1 MPSRIK
7 PRALRPGDTI
17 GICSPAGLID
27 PPRLVRLIAQLH
39 AWGFAVRVAPHTYS
53 RYGYLAGTDAERLSD
68 LNALLADATLAAI
81 VFSRGGYG
89 TMRLLS
95 GIDYETLARA
105 PKAIVGFSDI
115 TALHLALAR
124 HCGLVTFHGPMSSP
138 ESNEEATGFN
148 AQHLHRALTSTEP
161 LGLVP
166 PPPGGPPLDTLVP
179 GRASGTLVGGNL
191 TLIAATLGTP
201 YEIDTRGAIL
211 LLEDVGEEPYRIDRM
226 LTQLILAGKIA
237 DAAAIVIGEMVRCAA
252 TAGGAPNEEDP
263 QAPSAE
269 RGSLTLSEVFW
280 ELLAPFGKPV
290 LSGLCFGH
298 GKYCATIP
306 LGVQAT
312 LDAGAQTLIIDEPA
326 CVG

>member
-1 MPSRIK
+1 MPSRTK

-17 GICSPAGLID
+17 GICSPAGPID
-27 PPRLVRLIAQLH
+27 PARLARLVERLD
-39 AWGFAVRVAPHTYS
+39 AWGFTVRVAPHTYS
-53 RYGYLAGTDAERLSD
+53 RHGYLAGTDAERLAD
-68 LNALLADATLAAI
+68 LNAMLRDPSLAAI
-81 VFSRGGYG
+81 VASRGGYG
-89 TMRLLS
+89 TMRLLP
-95 GIDYETLARA
+95 GIDYEALVRA
-105 PKAIVGFSDI
+105 PKAIIGFSDI

-124 HCGLVTFHGPMSSP
+124 QCGLVTFHGPMSNL
-138 ESNEEATGFN
+138 ESDENASTFN
-148 AQHLHRALTSTEP
+148 AEQLHRALTSTAA
-161 LGLVP
+161 LGPVRQ
-166 PPPGGPPLDTLVP
+166 PPGGPPLETLVP
-179 GRASGTLVGGNL
+179 GRASGVLVGGNL

-201 YEIDTRGAIL
+201 YEIDTLGAIL
-211 LLEDVGEEPYRIDRM
+211 LFEDVGEEPYRIDRM

-237 DAAAIVIGEMVRCAA
+237 GAAGIVIGEMERCLS
-252 TAGGAPNEEDP
+252 TAGGVPIEEDP
-263 QAPSAE
+263 QVPSAE
-269 RGSLTLSEVFW
+269 RRSLTLREVFC